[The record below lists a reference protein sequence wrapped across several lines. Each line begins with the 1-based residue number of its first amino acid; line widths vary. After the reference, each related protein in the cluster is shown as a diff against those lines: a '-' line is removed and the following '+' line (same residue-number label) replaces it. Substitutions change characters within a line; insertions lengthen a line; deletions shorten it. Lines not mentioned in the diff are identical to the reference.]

1 MSTRR
6 LVRLRLMARAPRRG
20 EGKTPVAGV
29 AAGDDEA
36 WMIYGA
42 AVELEE
48 TEPSARDDGAAVAS
62 EETKLSARDDGAVVE
77 STS

>member
-1 MSTRR
+1 M
-6 LVRLRLMARAPRRG
+6 LRGAAT
-20 EGKTPVAGV
+20 GKTPVAGV

-42 AVELEE
+42 AVESEETEPSASDDGAAVASEE
-48 TEPSARDDGAAVAS
+48 TEPSARDDGAAV
-62 EETKLSARDDGAVVE
+62 E

>member
-1 MSTRR
+1 MT
-6 LVRLRLMARAPRRG
+6 
-20 EGKTPVAGV
+20 GKTPVAGV

-62 EETKLSARDDGAVVE
+62 EETEPSGYPHCSTLNSLSK
-77 STS
+77 

>member
-1 MSTRR
+1 MASEPASRVKPVTKQTFGRASPEAAREAATRA
-6 LVRLRLMARAPRRG
+6 V
-20 EGKTPVAGV
+20 TN
-29 AAGDDEA
+29 
-36 WMIYGA
+36 GA
-42 AVELEE
+42 LEE